1 MAPNELAN
9 LARTGLLKLEP
20 GEQREFDGLLAAGEA
35 ALSDSDVV
43 TLSEQGRFSRAY
55 AAAHAFSLA
64 ALRWHGFRPDNK
76 RYIVFQVLPHTLGIK
91 PELVRVLDK
100 CHLQRNLAEYEGS
113 FETDAL
119 LLRELI
125 GIAHELHARVRGL
138 GPIA

>member
-1 MAPNELAN
+1 MALNELEN
-9 LARTGLLKLEP
+9 LVRARLLKREP

-35 ALSDSDVV
+35 ALNDADVAA
-43 TLSEQGRFSRAY
+43 LSAQGRFSRAY

-76 RYIVFQVLPHTLGIK
+76 RYIVFQVLPHTLGIE

-100 CHLQRNLAEYEGS
+100 CHMQRNLAEYEGS

-119 LLRELI
+119 LLKELI
-125 GIAHELHARVRGL
+125 AAARKLRVAVCEL
-138 GPIA
+138 GPVA